1 MSLFRLPTAPAS
13 IQKGTPLK
21 YLLDVEAVE
30 CLAHNIGLVHPS
42 FDKKSFSALALRGID
57 DLGILQRGQHIAS
70 ALRAHLPSQ
79 YRQAL
84 QVLLA
89 SLTPANTATESLGLA
104 VFFYL
109 PHTSFVAQY
118 GLSADENDGEAPFDI
133 SMQALQALTKRFTS
147 EYAIRPFLIA
157 QPERTLQQLMQWM
170 NDPDP
175 HVRRLCSEGTRPRL
189 PWAMRIPQFIK
200 DPRHALP
207 MLEALKNDPSLY
219 VRRSVANHVGDIAK
233 DHPAL
238 AFELCERW
246 LQGADNNVRWVIRH
260 ALRHPAKKGDATAL
274 QLRLQAKPL
283 K

>member
-21 YLLDVEAVE
+21 YLLDVEAVD
-30 CLAHNIGLVHPS
+30 CLAHNIQLVHPS
-42 FDKKSFSALALRGID
+42 FDQASFKAQALSGID
-57 DLGILQRGQHIAS
+57 ALSILQRGEHIAK
-70 ALRAHLPSQ
+70 ALRLHLPSN
-79 YRQAL
+79 YADAIA
-84 QVLLA
+84 VLLA
-89 SLTPANTATESLGLA
+89 SLTPANTATESLGLG

-109 PHTSFVAQY
+109 PHTSFVAQF
-118 GLSADENDGEAPFDI
+118 GLSVDENGGQDPFDI

-147 EYAIRPFLIA
+147 EYAIRPFLIS
-157 QPERTLQQLMQWM
+157 QQERTLHQLSQWL

-189 PWAMRIPQFIK
+189 PWAMRIPQFVH
-200 DPRHALP
+200 DPSPVLP

-238 AFELCERW
+238 ALALCERW
-246 LQGADNNVRWVIRH
+246 LQDADNNVRWVIRH
-260 ALRHPAKKGDATAL
+260 ALRHPAKKGDASAL
-274 QLRLQAKPL
+274 QLREDAKPL